1 MFENN
6 NLRHRCYTF
15 SISLIG
21 CIDKL
26 PKERSAYIIADQLL
40 RAGTSIGANLVE
52 ATASSSRL
60 EYKKFFEIS
69 LKSANETKYW
79 LGLLRDTNKCEIKV
93 ISALLKEAM
102 EISNMIGSAVIKLKR
117 KTIF

>member
-1 MFENN
+1 MYTDNS
-6 NLRHRCYTF
+6 LRQRCYNF

-21 CIDKL
+21 LIDKI
-26 PKERSAYIIADQLL
+26 PKEYSSQIISNQLL

-79 LGLLRDTNKCEIKV
+79 LGLLRDTHKCSEMTIMP
-93 ISALLKEAM
+93 LLKEAV
-102 EISNMIGSAVIKLKR
+102 ELSNMIGAAVLKLKR
-117 KTIF
+117 KPSF